1 MFFFYIFVIA
11 MLTQIV
17 AIDDLGNITFLGTLK
32 WQNPFLPTPIHNLP
46 MIFYDISTKG
56 WHPRGHFTS

>member
-32 WQNPFLPTPIHNLP
+32 WHKSFPTYSNSQPTHAIL
-46 MIFYDISTKG
+46 
-56 WHPRGHFTS
+56 

>member
-1 MFFFYIFVIA
+1 